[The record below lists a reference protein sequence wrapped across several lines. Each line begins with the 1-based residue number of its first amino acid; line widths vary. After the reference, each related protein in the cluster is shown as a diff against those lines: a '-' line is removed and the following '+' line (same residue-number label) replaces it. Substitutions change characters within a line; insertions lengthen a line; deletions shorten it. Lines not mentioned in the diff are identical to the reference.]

1 MFKLKMIHYG
11 SQNFENFG
19 CLVLLIIEGQ
29 SMNESSIQ
37 TQTEKMAKLTI
48 TLDIGPS
55 DLLPLLIALLRD
67 ESGRTPASP
76 FSREF
81 RGFRVSDPFD
91 LEDLLETLGRKGS
104 GEGEEAT
111 GFEGFEEVFE
121 AMEAFRRR
129 ARATGDDTAPPEG
142 PEGSEGEPEGDN
154 TPPEGQGEGTA
165 ETPEDTRLR
174 FYFQHEGED

>member
-1 MFKLKMIHYG
+1 MTTP
-11 SQNFENFG
+11 SP
-19 CLVLLIIEGQ
+19 IE
-29 SMNESSIQ
+29 I
-37 TQTEKMAKLTI
+37 TI
-48 TLDIGPS
+48 KVNAS
-55 DLLPLLIALLRD
+55 DLMPFLIALLTLRD
-67 ESGRTPASP
+67 GGRTPAPPFSSP
-76 FSREF
+76 FSRGF
-81 RGFRVSDPFD
+81 RGFRVSGPFGGPNLD
-91 LEDLLETLGRKGS
+91 DLLETLGRKGS

-111 GFEGFEEVFE
+111 GFEDFVEVFQ
-121 AMEAFRRR
+121 AMETFR

>member
-1 MFKLKMIHYG
+1 MIRLAAKT
-11 SQNFENFG
+11 SKT
-19 CLVLLIIEGQ
+19 LVALSFSYIEGQ

-81 RGFRVSDPFD
+81 RGFRVSGPFD
-91 LEDLLETLGRKGS
+91 LEDLLETLGRETREGEP
-104 GEGEEAT
+104 EGEEPFK
-111 GFEGFEEVFE
+111 GFNRVAEEIQE
-121 AMEAFRRR
+121 LRRR
-129 ARATGDDTAPPEG
+129 ARPARPTGAEGDDTPPASPEG
-142 PEGSEGEPEGDN
+142 PQGFEGEPEGDDGI
-154 TPPEGQGEGTA
+154 PAP
-165 ETPEDTRLR
+165 DDR
-174 FYFQHEGED
+174 